1 MMIDDSICK
10 LIAYGLKTELITK
23 DDVDYCVNRYLE
35 ILKLDS
41 IDGVD
46 SIPTLEVDIDSL
58 PDTLA
63 EITNFAI
70 EKKIVKND
78 TTTERDLFDTKLMDV
93 LTPRPHEVIAK
104 FNELYAKSPKEA
116 TDWYYKFSQDT
127 NYIRR
132 NRIKSDL
139 KWTYKSKYGDL
150 DITINL
156 SKPEKDPKEIAAA
169 RDAEATGYPK
179 CQLCKENVG
188 YKGSLS
194 QQARNNHRIIPLDFN
209 GKQWYLQYSPYVYYN
224 EHCIAFNEEHVP
236 MVINEGTFD
245 NLVTFLDYF
254 PHYTIG
260 SNADLPIVGGSILSH
275 EHYQGGCYEFPLQ
288 RAEAEKKVKLKGF
301 GKVDAMTVKWPMSV
315 IRLVSKNKD
324 QLKKASL
331 FILDKWRD
339 YTDED
344 AYIYAYTDGVNHNT
358 ITPIA
363 WKHGKK
369 YVMDLVLRNNITTD
383 EHPLGLYH
391 PHEELH
397 HIKKENIGL
406 IEVMGLAILPARLKK
421 ELDEVGKDL
430 LKGKDLYADPVTE
443 KHADWANDIKARREL
458 TKDNIDDVLQEEV
471 GKVFEQVLTDAGV
484 FKRDKEGKKAF
495 KRFLETLKK
504 KEKLTREE
512 KKQLKANKKQAKLDK
527 KQAKKD
533 AKLAKKQPKLDKKQA
548 KIDAK
553 QAKADSK
560 QTKADAKQAK
570 KDAKQEAK
578 KNKKSKG
585 ETKE

>member
-1 MMIDDSICK
+1 MIDDSICK
-10 LIAYGLKTELITK
+10 LIAYGLKTELITS

-46 SIPTLEVDIDSL
+46 KIPTLEIDIDSL
-58 PDTLA
+58 PDILA
-63 EITNFAI
+63 EIINFAVS
-70 EKKIVKND
+70 KKIIKND
-78 TTTERDLFDTKLMDV
+78 TTTERDLFDTRLMDV
-93 LTPRPHEVIAK
+93 LTPRPHEVVNK
-104 FNELYAKSPKEA
+104 FNELYKKSPKEA

-169 RDAEATGYPK
+169 RNEEATGYPK

-188 YKGSLS
+188 FKGSLS

-209 GKQWYLQYSPYVYYN
+209 GKEWYLQYSPYVYYN
-224 EHCIAFNEEHVP
+224 EHCIVFNKEHVP

-245 NLVTFLDYF
+245 NLITFLDYF

-275 EHYQGGCYEFPLQ
+275 EHYQGGNYLFPLQ
-288 RAEAEKKVKLKGF
+288 KAEAEKKVKLKGF
-301 GKVDAMTVKWPMSV
+301 SKVDAMTVKWPMTV
-315 IRLVSKNKD
+315 IRLVSKDKK
-324 QLKKASL
+324 QLKRASL

-344 AYIYAYTDGVNHNT
+344 ASIYAYTDGVNHNT

-421 ELDEVGKDL
+421 ELDQVGKDL
-430 LKGKDLYADPVTE
+430 LKGTDLYEDPVTE
-443 KHADWANDIKARREL
+443 KHADWAYDIKARREL

-484 FKRDKEGKKAF
+484 YKRDKEGKKAL
-495 KRFLETLKK
+495 KRFLETLKH
-504 KEKLTREE
+504 KEKLTKEE
-512 KKQLKANKKQAKLDK
+512 KQQLKA
-527 KQAKKD
+527 
-533 AKLAKKQPKLDKKQA
+533 DKKQA
-548 KIDAK
+548 KIDKKQSKIDAK
-553 QAKADSK
+553 QAKV
-560 QTKADAKQAK
+560 DAKQEK

-578 KNKKSKG
+578 ASKKSKG
-585 ETKE
+585 EEKE